1 MIIAI
6 NIHTTICI
14 IGYYITKTML
24 EIYDCIKLFIIFVSK
39 QCMMKRCN
47 NINNKKTKIMKKLFL
62 MMFAVM
68 LTVSFTMT
76 AQERQGRRNFNNDNR
91 QRQEVRMDAKE
102 RAEWMAKELNLT
114 DAQKEQVKA
123 LFEEQDAKRTAD
135 VSKMREQR
143 NQEITDRDKAR
154 EEMRAMREQEMK
166 ENQENLEKI
175 IGKENMEK
183 LDNIRKERMSK
194 NRQGRRK

>member
-1 MIIAI
+1 MMIAI

>member
-143 NQEITDRDKAR
+143 NQEITDRDKAH

>member
-1 MIIAI
+1 
-6 NIHTTICI
+6 
-14 IGYYITKTML
+14 
-24 EIYDCIKLFIIFVSK
+24 
-39 QCMMKRCN
+39 
-47 NINNKKTKIMKKLFL
+47 MKKLFL

-91 QRQEVRMDAKE
+91 QRQEVRMDAKD

-183 LDNIRKERMSK
+183 LDNIRKERMS
-194 NRQGRRK
+194 NFSIFSLPIIFSRFS

>member
-1 MIIAI
+1 
-6 NIHTTICI
+6 
-14 IGYYITKTML
+14 
-24 EIYDCIKLFIIFVSK
+24 
-39 QCMMKRCN
+39 
-47 NINNKKTKIMKKLFL
+47 MKKLFL

-135 VSKMREQR
+135 ITKMREQR
-143 NQEITDRDKAR
+143 NQAVANRDKTR
-154 EEMRAMREQEMK
+154 EEMRAIREQEMK
-166 ENQENLEKI
+166 ENQKNLEKI
-175 IGKENMEK
+175 IGKENMDK
-183 LDNIRKERMSK
+183 LDSLRKERMST
-194 NRQGRRK
+194 NRQGRRR

>member
-1 MIIAI
+1 
-6 NIHTTICI
+6 
-14 IGYYITKTML
+14 ML

-91 QRQEVRMDAKE
+91 QRQEVRMDAKD

>member
-1 MIIAI
+1 MMIAI

-39 QCMMKRCN
+39 QCMIKRCN

-91 QRQEVRMDAKE
+91 QRQEVRMDAKD